1 MGEVVLCSSGGLSF
15 VEVDEIGLPYAP
27 FDQLGLKAY
36 APLLIS
42 PVGTNQDQ
50 SSSLPIIIIAS
61 AVPVY
66 GGLGTSTQY
75 PEPCRVHNDLLQW
88 LINHH
93 DSPQVRLSKP
103 LLNNSPSGSL
113 VFSVMHCVIVV
124 DDAAI
129 VTATSVVVVVV
140 VAAAMMMVLKKIAG
154 AASVVV
160 EVEVM
165 SLLEPNPGGDLE
177 HALQRRM
184 DRKWAGVGCTL
195 LVSIMGKTHM
205 LLVKR
210 IQLAAPEERD
220 HQDRP
225 SSKIATATTL
235 LYPLTRNTRWR
246 LVSGLPNSCLD
257 DQQPLS
263 SIERQIQTLLGRAS
277 E

>member
-1 MGEVVLCSSGGLSF
+1 
-15 VEVDEIGLPYAP
+15 
-27 FDQLGLKAY
+27 
-36 APLLIS
+36 
-42 PVGTNQDQ
+42 
-50 SSSLPIIIIAS
+50 
-61 AVPVY
+61 
-66 GGLGTSTQY
+66 
-75 PEPCRVHNDLLQW
+75 
-88 LINHH
+88 
-93 DSPQVRLSKP
+93 
-103 LLNNSPSGSL
+103 
-113 VFSVMHCVIVV
+113 
-124 DDAAI
+124 
-129 VTATSVVVVVV
+129 
-140 VAAAMMMVLKKIAG
+140 MMVLKKIAG